1 MQCVQSPQQQKL
13 VASVITFPTEDLFVV
28 YRGVN
33 SDGDF
38 SMDVRVNPLI
48 LEVWIGFGLLMA
60 GVLIA
65 TVGRRGAKRK
75 LADGT
80 AAPADADAEAEVETA
95 EKPEP
100 EKVEA

>member
-1 MQCVQSPQQQKL
+1 
-13 VASVITFPTEDLFVV
+13 
-28 YRGVN
+28 
-33 SDGDF
+33 
-38 SMDVRVNPLI
+38 
-48 LEVWIGFGLLMA
+48 MA

-80 AAPADADAEAEVETA
+80 AAPAGADGDAEVEAA

>member
-1 MQCVQSPQQQKL
+1 M
-13 VASVITFPTEDLFVV
+13 
-28 YRGVN
+28 
-33 SDGDF
+33 
-38 SMDVRVNPLI
+38 
-48 LEVWIGFGLLMA
+48 WIGFGLLMA